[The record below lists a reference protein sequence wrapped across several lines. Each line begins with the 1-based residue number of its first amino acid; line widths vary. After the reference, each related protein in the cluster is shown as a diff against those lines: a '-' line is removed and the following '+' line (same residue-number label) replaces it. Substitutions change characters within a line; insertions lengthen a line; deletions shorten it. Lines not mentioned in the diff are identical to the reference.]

1 MKNDDNLYEIR
12 HEFAGE
18 NEDGKKCMKPCKM
31 LTYSSTQ
38 CKKAQNQGKSEQSFM
53 PKEISNFGYN
63 NC

>member
-18 NEDGKKCMKPCKM
+18 NEDGKNAWNHAKFSLIHRPNV
-31 LTYSSTQ
+31 
-38 CKKAQNQGKSEQSFM
+38 KAQNQGKSEQSIM